1 MNFFLKNKKTIFLSM
16 VFSFLLAP
24 LMFAGAFEIRDTTTA
39 IMGDFALEPA
49 KFEIAIDSGASIVK
63 ILNILN
69 RTEKQLDFKIEIEDF
84 TGSQDPNQT
93 VILQGDEIGPYS
105 LKDYLIPEID
115 TFSLKPGQK
124 MILPITISVPEYAEP
139 GGLYGSVL
147 VSSQA
152 SASGGMGATIISRLG
167 ALFFVNVN
175 GEVQKEGKLT
185 SFKKIDSEIG
195 KVSFELLWTNT
206 GNVHLNPF
214 GSIKI
219 FNLIGAQ
226 IDEVKVPAYFAM
238 PDSVRYR
245 KVEWDEGKL
254 FGRYKALATINRGY
268 DDIVDEL
275 ELVFWVLSAKL
286 LVTILGGI
294 ILFIL
299 IILWLIK
306 TFDFSI
312 IKQKQEA
319 EETKNQNN
327 QPDECS
333 GSKGDEQDLL

>member
-1 MNFFLKNKKTIFLSM
+1 MGFLIIRKIVLVSLFWVVLLLS
-16 VFSFLLAP
+16 VFTV
-24 LMFAGAFEIRDTTTA
+24 GAYEIRDTDTEIA
-39 IMGDFALEPA
+39 DDFMVNPS
-49 KFEIAIDSGASIVK
+49 KFEVNLDRGSSTTKTISV
-63 ILNILN
+63 LN
-69 RTEKQLDFKIEIEDF
+69 RTNKQLEFKVEVEDF
-84 TGSQDPNQT
+84 VGSQDPNQT
-93 VILQGDEIGPYS
+93 VILQGDKKELYS
-105 LKDYLIPEID
+105 LEDYLIPEID